1 MTSRFSLALAAA
13 FSLVLSLPAA
23 DPFMQKQDLF
33 KVTGEGYK
41 IYHIPGIVVTAKG
54 TVLAWCEARKN
65 GHDWDDI
72 HVLLRRSTDDGLTWS
87 EPKNIVNVEGPK
99 TKNPFALAIKN
110 VDPKTVTYNN
120 PVMIADK
127 DGTIHMLFCL
137 EYMRAFYQRSTDDGL
152 TWTQPVEI
160 TSTFE
165 SFRKVY
171 DWKVLATGP
180 NHSIQLQ
187 KTGRLVVPVWLSTGT
202 GGNAHRPSVTS
213 TIYSDDQGK
222 TWLAGEI
229 AVPNTEEWIN
239 PNETVAVELSDG
251 SVMLNVRSESKA
263 HRRLVTISKD
273 GATGWSTPRFDDAL
287 LEPICMGGIVRYS
300 SAATGQKNRLLF
312 SNPSN
317 LEGARE
323 KGKPEPGKS
332 RLRQNLSVKL
342 SYNEGL
348 TWAVNKVLEPGW
360 SAYSDIAV
368 TPKGTILS
376 FYGASGEKHHFAG
389 DRLTLARYNLEW
401 LTDGKDT
408 TPVASREDLPIMDPV
423 TVNGLALPTKKVPQG
438 LTLHPQMGLLTVS
451 FIQGQLIHRTTSR
464 ILETR
469 ATITPNGDYLLMFP
483 EGDHYAK
490 SKGEKINTM
499 MACRST
505 DKGKTWSAP
514 QVAYD
519 VPYGQ
524 HGFIPF
530 IPRGSKRLYAFGTQP
545 MHSHWTH
552 EGGQHEN
559 AAIGYR
565 WSDDDGHTWSD
576 VKLIAPVNDPGF
588 RGMSV
593 MRMTETD
600 AGTWLLGSH
609 IADWS
614 FKPIRTK
621 QYILRSDDKGETWTV
636 LPHARPDGWF
646 AEGFDRMDE
655 GRPLNLG
662 GGRVLFMSRTP
673 AGKLF
678 TAWSKDDGKTW
689 TEPAP
694 STLVHPDAPPM
705 LFPLSDGKTLV
716 AFHHNKLPPTNPRDL
731 NDKAETMKVRSEVW
745 VSTSTDEGHT
755 WSEPRFVMANA
766 VENNLAVGGFNF
778 QCSYLDA
785 FTEDGVMHIFM
796 PHRWQQALHLTIKES
811 DFASL
816 PTKAQLAKFKGVK
829 PAPKVTAAVIPPSAK
844 PAPKKPEPNY
854 ASKLAADMEPTRRV
868 IYKKIGDVELGLDIF
883 EPAGFKKGDQ
893 RACFFS
899 IHGGGWTSGSTRSM
913 YPFTDYFAK
922 KGMVGISVQYRLFKV
937 GGPLTVFDCV
947 KDARAALRYVRT
959 HAAEFGIDPNKI
971 IANGA
976 SAGGHLAAATAL
988 FPGVDHEDENLLIS
1002 CRPDAM
1008 ILFSPVIDTSSE
1020 GYGHAKIGDR
1030 WEELSPA
1037 HRVLRSLP
1045 PTLLFHGTGDTTT
1058 PIKGARVF
1066 DAAMRKAGN
1075 RIEFIA
1081 PEGAIH
1087 TYMFKDAR
1095 LHAETLQQMDAFIA
1109 TLNW

>member
-1 MTSRFSLALAAA
+1 MALAAA
-13 FSLVLSLPAA
+13 FSFLLPICAA
-23 DPFMQKQDLF
+23 EPFMEKQVLF
-33 KVTGEGYK
+33 KEGDLGYK
-41 IYHIPGIVVTAKG
+41 IFHIPGIVVTAKG
-54 TVLAWCEARKN
+54 TVLAWCETRKN
-65 GHDWDDI
+65 GSDWDQIDI
-72 HVLLRRSTDDGLTWS
+72 LLRRSTDDGVTWS
-87 EPKNIVNVEGPK
+87 EPKNIVEVPGPK
-99 TKNPFALAIKN
+99 TKNPFSLLLKST
-110 VDPKTVTYNN
+110 DPKTVTYNN
-120 PVMIADK
+120 PVLIADK
-127 DGTIHMLFCL
+127 DGTVHMLFCL
-137 EYMRAFYQRSTDDGL
+137 EYMRAFYQRSMDDGL
-152 TWTQPVEI
+152 TWSKPVEI
-160 TSTFE
+160 TQTFE
-165 SFRKVY
+165 TFRKDY

-187 KTGRLVVPVWLSTGT
+187 KTGRLIVPVWLSTGT
-202 GGNAHRPSVTS
+202 GGNAHRPSVTA

-222 TWLAGEI
+222 TWKAGEI

-239 PNETVAVELSDG
+239 PNETVAVELSNGD
-251 SVMLNVRSESKA
+251 VMLNVRSESKA
-263 HRRLVTISKD
+263 HRRLVTVSKD
-273 GATGWSTPRFDDAL
+273 GATGWSKPRFDDAL

-300 SAATGQKNRLLF
+300 SAANGQKNRLLF
-312 SNPSN
+312 SNPHN
-317 LEGARE
+317 LEGARQ
-323 KGKPEPGKS
+323 KGDPEPGVGRVRK
-332 RLRQNLSVKL
+332 NLSIKL
-342 SYNEGL
+342 SYDEGL
-348 TWAVNKVLEPGW
+348 TWPVNKVIEPGY

-368 TPKGTILS
+368 TKKGTILC
-376 FYGASGEKHHFAG
+376 FHGAAEAKPHFAG
-389 DRLTLARYNLEW
+389 DSLTLTRFNLEL
-401 LTDGKDT
+401 LTNGKDSM
-408 TPVASREDLPIMDPV
+408 PVANRDDLPIMDPV
-423 TVNGLALPTKKVPQG
+423 TVNGLALPTKKMPDG
-438 LTLHPQMGLLTVS
+438 LVLHPQMGLLTVDA
-451 FIQGQLIHRTTSR
+451 IQGQLVHRTTSR

-505 DKGKTWSAP
+505 DKGKTWSTPAI
-514 QVAYD
+514 AYD

-545 MHSHWTH
+545 IHSHWTH

-565 WSDDDGHTWSD
+565 WSDDNGHTWSE
-576 VKLIAPVNDPGF
+576 VKLIAPVNDPEF

-614 FKPIRTK
+614 FKPIKTK
-621 QYILRSDDKGETWTV
+621 QYILRSEDKGETWTV
-636 LPHARPDGWF
+636 LPNARPNGWF

-662 GGRVLFMSRTP
+662 GGKVLFMTRTP

-694 STLVHPDAPPM
+694 SSLVHPDAPPM

-755 WSEPRFVMANA
+755 WSEPRFVLANA

-785 FTEDGVMHIFM
+785 FTEDGVMHLFM

-816 PTKAQLAKFKGVK
+816 PTKAELAKYKGVK
-829 PAPKVTAAVIPPSAK
+829 PAPKVSATPAPSAK
-844 PAPKKPEPNY
+844 LAAKKPTPNY
-854 ASKLAADMEPTRRV
+854 VSMSAAGMKPTRRV
-868 IYKKIGDVELGLDIF
+868 IYKKIGDAELGLDIF
-883 EPAGFKKGDQ
+883 EPAGLKNGDK
-893 RACFFS
+893 RACFVS

-913 YPFTDYFAK
+913 YPFADHCAK
-922 KGMVGISVQYRLFKV
+922 LGMVGISVQYRLYKA
-937 GGPLTVFDCV
+937 GGPVSVFGCV

-959 HAAEFGIDPNKI
+959 HADELGIDPDKI
-971 IANGA
+971 VANGA
-976 SAGGHLAAATAL
+976 SAGGHLAAATAM

-1002 CRPDAM
+1002 CAPNAL
-1008 ILFSPVIDTSSE
+1008 ILFSPVIDTSKE
-1020 GYGHAKIGDR
+1020 GYGQAKIGDR
-1030 WEELSPA
+1030 WQVLSPA
-1037 HRVLRSLP
+1037 HQVRPSLP

-1058 PIKGARVF
+1058 PIKGARDF

-1075 RIEFIA
+1075 RIELVA
-1081 PEGAIH
+1081 PENAIH
-1087 TYMFKDAR
+1087 TYMFKDAV
-1095 LHAETLQQMDAFIA
+1095 LHAETVKKMDEF
-1109 TLNW
+1109 LKDLGWL